1 MSTAIQIPEPVQQLI
16 RGHFEDMN
24 KGLDRLSVK
33 LSSEKEKLVC
43 MGAAKVIVHNI
54 DSLSLSDEVKAAAL
68 GVFGDVVTEYNEQV
82 DLIGRFTQVLD
93 KLQRDQIEVAN
104 FIKEYMPPC
113 AALDPVEPDQETPEF
128 PAIRGAFVGVQ
139 G

>member
-1 MSTAIQIPEPVQQLI
+1 VSTAIQIPEPVQQMI

-54 DSLSLSDEVKAAAL
+54 DSLSLSDEEKAAAL

-93 KLQRDQIEVAN
+93 KLHRDQIEVAN
-104 FIKEYMPPC
+104 FIKECMPLHVTP
-113 AALDPVEPDQETPEF
+113 DPAGLVEETPEF
-128 PAIRGAFVGVQ
+128 PAIRGAFSEGE

>member
-1 MSTAIQIPEPVQQLI
+1 MSTVIQIPEPVQQLI

-24 KGLDRLSVK
+24 KGLDRLSAK

-43 MGAAKVIVHNI
+43 MGAAKVIVRNI
-54 DSLSLSDEVKAAAL
+54 DSLSLSDEEKAAAL

-104 FIKEYMPPC
+104 FIKEYMPSPC
-113 AALDPVEPDQETPEF
+113 VPVPVGPVEETPEF
-128 PAIRGAFVGVQ
+128 PAIRGAFVEGQ
-139 G
+139 D